1 MRLIRLYLALIV
13 VLCGVMLAIHLIGG
27 LYPNPIAVLFT
38 NPDGSL
44 CHMPCLFGVR
54 PGEMTVE
61 EGLEVL
67 DKHPLTH
74 GMQLDARD
82 SEAALYYN
90 KGFEGYIHLYSD
102 GKHITQVL
110 LMDEPVCTK
119 CNNINDTRTQL
130 GTVLGKGLLGNE
142 VLYFAEARPD
152 WDANLNNLPPQTDIQ
167 LCFSLGS
174 ACFENSAS
182 DDFSPWQYMPFHSLQ
197 VSARSSR

>member
-1 MRLIRLYLALIV
+1 MRFIRIALALTIIFSGTILTSRFV
-13 VLCGVMLAIHLIGG
+13 GASQA
-27 LYPNPIAVLFT
+27 NPIAVLFT
-38 NPDGSL
+38 NPDGSP
-44 CHMPCLFGVR
+44 CQMPCLFGVR

-142 VLYFAEARPD
+142 VLYFADARPD

-174 ACFENSAS
+174 ACFGHSAS
-182 DDFSPWQYMPFHSLQ
+182 D
-197 VSARSSR
+197 A